1 MTPPA
6 PMEDV
11 PPAFEQPSI
20 PSPVVNRE
28 ELGKSEQ
35 ERDDL
40 FAWLENFAAKQG
52 ASEGL
57 LTKPEDRLEE
67 EPEWVRQ
74 AKDLAASTPS
84 TPAIQ
89 EPIQEVSSQ
98 EPALDDTA
106 AWLRSLDDEE
116 SKPVP
121 VAESSKD
128 DTAIWLKNLDEEES
142 KPAPAC

>member
-1 MTPPA
+1 
-6 PMEDV
+6 MEEV
-11 PPAFEQPSI
+11 PPAFEQSSI
-20 PSPVVNRE
+20 PSPAVNRE

-35 ERDDL
+35 ERDDS
-40 FAWLENFAAKQG
+40 FAWLENLAAKQG

-57 LTKPEDRLEE
+57 LTKPEDRLEQ

-74 AKDLAASTPS
+74 AKDLGASTPPMPS

-89 EPIQEVSSQ
+89 EPIQEASYQ

-106 AWLRSLDDEE
+106 AWLRSLDEDE

-121 VAESSKD
+121 VAESGKD
-128 DTAIWLKNLDEEES
+128 DTAMWLKNLDEEES
-142 KPAPAC
+142 KPVPVG